1 MDDERIVDLF
11 FSRSEDALRESEE
24 KYGAYCRS
32 IAYRILRSDAD
43 AEECVNDTLYR
54 AWRSIP
60 PAKPACLRHY
70 LGALVRNL
78 SINRLDKR
86 TARRRR
92 PEGQSAPASWN
103 DATVPDGSDPEGD
116 LALREGINAFLTTLG
131 KEARIVFLQKYWYC
145 CRIDEIAENTGLSVS
160 NVKVILHRTR
170 KLFSDYLKKEGYL
183 S

>member
-1 MDDERIVDLF
+1 MDDERIVDLY

-32 IAYRILRSDAD
+32 IAYRILHSDAD
-43 AEECVNDTLYR
+43 AEECVNDTLYH
-54 AWRSIP
+54 AWKSIP
-60 PAKPACLRHY
+60 PAKPENLRHY
-70 LGALVRNL
+70 LGALTRNL

-86 TARRRR
+86 QAKRRR
-92 PEGQSAPASWN
+92 PDGQSAPDEWDETRVS
-103 DATVPDGSDPEGD
+103 DGGNPEED
-116 LALREGINAFLTTLG
+116 LALREGINAFLGSLG

-145 CRIDEIAENTGLSVS
+145 CRIDEIAENTGLSVA